1 MPLDDELHA
10 HLSRFD
16 TAPFLF
22 VGSGMSRR
30 YLGTEDWE
38 ALLRHFATYTGKP
51 YERYRADSG
60 GDLPVVASAIAESF
74 RDQWW
79 EADAFAESRALF
91 PEPVNRH
98 SPLKIEVARRMQ
110 AAMERIPKDGAL
122 FEEMELMK
130 STVVEGVITTNYDPL
145 LDEIFDDF
153 TVYAGQDELLFSHPQ
168 GVGEIYMIHGSAS
181 KPETLVLTHE
191 DYKHFKD
198 RNEYLAAKLLT
209 IFVEHP
215 VIFLGYSLS
224 DKNIQEIIQNI
235 AKVLTTENLH
245 KLQDRLIFVQWTP
258 QAVAPTLS
266 RTLLAFDGL
275 QIPIISILVSDF
287 TGVFTALSRLKRRLP
302 PKVLRQ
308 VKEQVYDLVSTSK
321 SKGSLFVRDI
331 AEDVDPSKIEIV
343 IGVGIRQKLALNGL
357 VGWSRMH
364 LLNEVL
370 NRDLL
375 GNTEAMETVSTQVLQ
390 NHLMG
395 GTNAPIYYYLEN
407 ADRLDD
413 NGNLLTSAGLHE
425 RVEQRAKTSHSTLTS
440 VDLISKKNRLLAEGY
455 ASFADL
461 ALLEDPHLTLAILA
475 AVSPEKIDLEELRQ
489 FLLDHV
495 ETDANGKPTTI
506 WAKAVCLYDVL
517 RHGPG
522 RRPNGS

>member
-1 MPLDDELHA
+1 MQLDEDLHA
-10 HLSRFD
+10 HLSRFE

-38 ALLRHFATYTGKP
+38 ALLRYFAAFTDKP
-51 YERYRADSG
+51 YERYRADSAG
-60 GDLPVVASAIAESF
+60 NLPAVASAIAENF
-74 RDQWW
+74 RDHWW
-79 EADAFAESRALF
+79 EAAEFADSRTAF
-91 PEPVNRH
+91 PEPGSRH

-110 AAMERIPKDGAL
+110 AALERIPEEGDL
-122 FEEMELMK
+122 FDEMELMK
-130 STVVEGVITTNYDPL
+130 TAVVEGVITTNYDAL
-145 LDEIFDDF
+145 LEEIFKDF
-153 TVYAGQDELLFSHPQ
+153 SVFAGQDELLFSHPQ
-168 GVGEIYMIHGSAS
+168 GVGEIYMIHGSAAN
-181 KPETLVLTHE
+181 PETLVLTE
-191 DYKHFKD
+191 DDYKHFKA

-235 AKVLTTENLH
+235 AKILTTENLH

-258 QAVAPTLS
+258 TAKTSTLS
-266 RTLLAFDGL
+266 RTFLAFDGL
-275 QIPIISILVSDF
+275 QIPIISIEVSDF
-287 TGVFTALSRLKRRLP
+287 TGIFSALSRLKRRLP

-308 VKEQVYDLVSTSK
+308 VKEQVYNLVSTSK

-331 AEDVDPSKIEIV
+331 ADDVDPSTIEIV
-343 IGVGIRQKLALNGL
+343 IGIGIREKLALNGL

-370 NRDLL
+370 NRDLF

-395 GTNAPIYYYLEN
+395 GTNAPIYYFLQYAE
-407 ADRLDD
+407 RLDKD
-413 NGNLLTSAGLHE
+413 GNLSKGDGLHE
-425 RVEQRAKTSHSTLTS
+425 RVKLRVQNGPKLLTS
-440 VDLISKKNRLLAEGY
+440 VDTLSKKNRLLAESY
-455 ASFADL
+455 SSFQAL
-461 ALLEDPHLTLAILA
+461 AVAEDAHVTLSILA
-475 AVSPEKIDLEELRQ
+475 AVEPRKIDLDELRQ
-489 FLLDHV
+489 FLIDHT
-495 ETDANGKPTTI
+495 ETDSQGKPTTT
-506 WAKAVCLYDVL
+506 WAKAVCLYDFL

-522 RRPNGS
+522 RLLVG